1 MATPEITFSTWATGD
16 MALIE
21 LLNGQTILIALI
33 RDELP
38 R

>member
-1 MATPEITFSTWATGD
+1 MFPVGNGGY
-16 MALIE
+16 ALIE
-21 LLNGQTILIALI
+21 LLNGQTIVIALI